1 MSGTVDITTTV
12 YSQSLTGEPVTARVS
27 LGDTRLSIAA
37 DGIAG
42 QIELANV
49 FDAKLGP
56 PPQAARSVFDG
67 TVLTVGFER
76 DRQRAVLFV
85 GGDETTLTRVA
96 GLLYRRL
103 LDGEQ
108 VAVRH
113 PAEVGGRVTGATF
126 DIGTLH
132 VVPDRVGCTDVETP
146 FELDLETVVD
156 FSRSVDELLGDE
168 QSIIRMTYV
177 RAGVA
182 VSLDLALNPPRRQH
196 LLGRHLQRRYR
207 ETRRAVRQLE
217 VPPAGVRALTRLYSL
232 QGSTDPGS
240 LLSADPTATPT
251 LLRAL
256 AERDLVEATDDE
268 VALTPRGWI
277 LVTEHV
283 GTTERSADTET
294 ARPERATGR
303 PS

>member
-1 MSGTVDITTTV
+1 MSGTVDLTATV
-12 YSQSLTGEPVTARVS
+12 YSRSLTGEPVTARLS
-27 LGDTRLSIAA
+27 LGDDRLSIEG
-37 DGIAG
+37 DGVAG
-42 QIELANV
+42 RIDLSNV
-49 FDAKLGP
+49 FDVRLGP
-56 PPQAARSVFDG
+56 PPQAVTSVFDG

-76 DRQRAVLFV
+76 NGQRAVLFV
-85 GGDETTLTRVA
+85 GGEENTLTKVA

-132 VVPDRVGCTDVETP
+132 VVPDRVGCTGVETP
-146 FELDLETVVD
+146 FELDLATVVD

-168 QSIIRMTYV
+168 QPIIRMKYV

-196 LLGRHLQRRYR
+196 LLGRHLQRSYV

-217 VPPAGVRALTRLYSL
+217 VPSPGVRALTRLYTRR
-232 QGSTDPGS
+232 GSTDPQS
-240 LLSADPTATPT
+240 LLSTDPAATPD

-256 AERDLVEATDDE
+256 VERDLVEVTDDE

-283 GTTERSADTET
+283 GTSDGSASTET
-294 ARPERATGR
+294 VRPQPATGR
-303 PS
+303 SS